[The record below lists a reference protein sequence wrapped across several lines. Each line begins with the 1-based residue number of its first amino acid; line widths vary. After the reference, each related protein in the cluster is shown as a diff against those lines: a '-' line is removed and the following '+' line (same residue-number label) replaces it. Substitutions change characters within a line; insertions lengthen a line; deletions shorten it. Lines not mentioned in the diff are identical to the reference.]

1 MKNIIFFTLVGFV
14 VLLAQSCYYD
24 NKEELYQNLNNSN
37 NCNTDSVSFQ
47 ATILPIITTNC
58 ATSSGCHLGPNP
70 SGVRDFS
77 TYAEIKASID
87 ASGNG
92 SLIGRITNTTG
103 SLMPLGGPALPDC
116 EIRQI
121 QAWAA
126 DGAPNN

>member
-1 MKNIIFFTLVGFV
+1 MRTVIFTMLAGLIM
-14 VLLAQSCYYD
+14 LLAQSCYYD
-24 NKEELYQNLNNSN
+24 NKEELYQNLNNSS
-37 NCNTDSVSFQ
+37 NCKTDSVSFQ
-47 ATILPIITTNC
+47 ATVFPIITSSC
-58 ATSSGCHLGPNP
+58 ATSSGCHLGANP

-77 TYAEIKASID
+77 NYASIKASVD

-116 EIRQI
+116 EIKKI

-126 DGAPNN
+126 AGAPNN